1 MANQEYRRSL
11 IMLRG
16 LEKGYNGHARLER
29 RVLSATLDFTVGGSR
44 SGEVLAAAMLGPRG
58 GKWTART
65 MGTLRE
71 DGRGQRGL
79 FTSFDPRNLAGLDLN
94 EETAL
99 VVSRLADDR
108 VTPVLYGYINGSR
121 PMDWAAIQRALEES
135 YSIPPAQPEAQN
147 QTEATPAS
155 GTQNQAETTPIPEP
169 QNQPETTPVPEP
181 QNPTQ
186 RTPVPEPQSVSREEN
201 AAKPEAVSDPASE
214 GEPKTKPLPAGTRLD
229 LDITKPWPADVESLR
244 ILFLTQPPYE
254 PLAVDGYT
262 FVRAAMAEET
272 GIDHCAVG
280 IRAENG
286 EVTGVCYAIPMAYSP
301 EPPAGLEGYHW
312 IGDQNRGWWTTCDDL
327 TEKTSD

>member
-16 LEKGYNGHARLER
+16 LEKGYSGHARLER
-29 RVLSATLDFTVGGSR
+29 RVLNGTLDFTVGGSR
-44 SGEVLAAAMLGPRG
+44 SGEVLTAAMLGPRG

-79 FTSFDPRNLAGLDLN
+79 FTSFDPRNLAGLDLS

-99 VVSRLADDR
+99 VVARLADNR

-121 PMDWAAIQRALEES
+121 PMDWTAIQRALEEA
-135 YSIPPAQPEAQN
+135 YSLSSAQA
-147 QTEATPAS
+147 
-155 GTQNQAETTPIPEP
+155 
-169 QNQPETTPVPEP
+169 
-181 QNPTQ
+181 
-186 RTPVPEPQSVSREEN
+186 EPQSVPDSEAQTVPQQAEN
-201 AAKPEAVSDPASE
+201 AAEPETASESVPEA
-214 GEPKTKPLPAGTRLD
+214 EPEARPVPAGAQLD
-229 LDITKPWPADVESLR
+229 LDLTKPWPADVESLR
-244 ILFLTQPPYE
+244 VLFLTQPPYE
-254 PLAVDGYT
+254 SLAVDGYV

-327 TEKTSD
+327 TEKTSDS

>member
-16 LEKGYNGHARLER
+16 LEKGYSGHARLER
-29 RVLSATLDFTVGGSR
+29 RVLNGTLDFTVGGSR
-44 SGEVLAAAMLGPRG
+44 SGEVLTAAMLGPRG

-79 FTSFDPRNLAGLDLN
+79 FTSFDPRNLAGLDLS

-99 VVSRLADDR
+99 VVARLADNR

-121 PMDWAAIQRALEES
+121 PMDWTAIQRALEEA
-135 YSIPPAQPEAQN
+135 YSLSSAQVEPQAPPESVPDSEAQTVP
-147 QTEATPAS
+147 Q
-155 GTQNQAETTPIPEP
+155 QA
-169 QNQPETTPVPEP
+169 
-181 QNPTQ
+181 
-186 RTPVPEPQSVSREEN
+186 EN
-201 AAKPEAVSDPASE
+201 AAEPETASESASEAEPEA
-214 GEPKTKPLPAGTRLD
+214 KPLPAGAQLD
-229 LDITKPWPADVESLR
+229 LDLTKPWPADVESLR
-244 ILFLTQPPYE
+244 VLFLTQPPYE
-254 PLAVDGYT
+254 SLAVDGYV

-327 TEKTSD
+327 TEKTSDS

>member
-16 LEKGYNGHARLER
+16 LEKGYSGHARLER
-29 RVLSATLDFTVGGSR
+29 RVLSGTLDFTVGGSR
-44 SGEVLAAAMLGPRG
+44 SGEVLTAAMLGPRG

-79 FTSFDPRNLAGLDLN
+79 FASFDPRNLAGLDLS

-121 PMDWAAIQRALEES
+121 PMDWTAIQRALEEA
-135 YSIPPAQPEAQN
+135 YSLSPAQPEAQN
-147 QTEATPAS
+147 QTESVPA
-155 GTQNQAETTPIPEP
+155 
-169 QNQPETTPVPEP
+169 PETQAAPQTEEATEPE
-181 QNPTQ
+181 
-186 RTPVPEPQSVSREEN
+186 SVSEST
-201 AAKPEAVSDPASE
+201 PEAAPE
-214 GEPKTKPLPAGTRLD
+214 TKPLPAGAQLD
-229 LDITKPWPADVESLR
+229 LDITKPWPSDVESLR
-244 ILFLTQPPYE
+244 VLFLTQPPYE
-254 PLAVDGYT
+254 SLSVDGYV

-286 EVTGVCYAIPMAYSP
+286 EVTGVCYAIPMVYSP

-327 TEKTSD
+327 TEKSSDP

>member
-16 LEKGYNGHARLER
+16 LEKGYSGHARLER
-29 RVLSATLDFTVGGSR
+29 RVLNGTLDFTVGGSR
-44 SGEVLAAAMLGPRG
+44 SGEVLTAAMLGPRG

-79 FTSFDPRNLAGLDLN
+79 FTSFDPRNLAGLDLS

-99 VVSRLADDR
+99 VVARLADNR

-121 PMDWAAIQRALEES
+121 PMDWTAIQRALEEA
-135 YSIPPAQPEAQN
+135 YSLSSAQAEPQAPPASVPDSEAQTVP
-147 QTEATPAS
+147 Q
-155 GTQNQAETTPIPEP
+155 QA
-169 QNQPETTPVPEP
+169 
-181 QNPTQ
+181 
-186 RTPVPEPQSVSREEN
+186 EN
-201 AAKPEAVSDPASE
+201 AAEPESASESVPEA
-214 GEPKTKPLPAGTRLD
+214 EPEAKPVPAGAQLD
-229 LDITKPWPADVESLR
+229 LDLTKPWPADVESLR
-244 ILFLTQPPYE
+244 VLFLTQPPYE
-254 PLAVDGYT
+254 SLAVDGYV

-286 EVTGVCYAIPMAYSP
+286 EVIGVCYAIPMAYSP

-327 TEKTSD
+327 TEKTSDS

>member
-16 LEKGYNGHARLER
+16 LEKGYSGHARLER
-29 RVLSATLDFTVGGSR
+29 RVLNGTLDFTVGGSR
-44 SGEVLAAAMLGPRG
+44 SGEVLTAAMLGPRG

-79 FTSFDPRNLAGLDLN
+79 FTSFDPRNLAGLDLS

-99 VVSRLADDR
+99 VVARLADNR

-121 PMDWAAIQRALEES
+121 PMDWTAIQRALEEA
-135 YSIPPAQPEAQN
+135 YSLSSAQAEPQAPPASVPDSEAQTVP
-147 QTEATPAS
+147 Q
-155 GTQNQAETTPIPEP
+155 QA
-169 QNQPETTPVPEP
+169 
-181 QNPTQ
+181 
-186 RTPVPEPQSVSREEN
+186 EN
-201 AAKPEAVSDPASE
+201 AAEPETASEPTPEVAPEARPV
-214 GEPKTKPLPAGTRLD
+214 PAGAQLD
-229 LDITKPWPADVESLR
+229 LDLTKPWPADVESLR
-244 ILFLTQPPYE
+244 VLFLTQPPYE
-254 PLAVDGYT
+254 SLAVDGYV

-301 EPPAGLEGYHW
+301 EPPAGLEGYQW

-327 TEKTSD
+327 TEKTSDS

>member
-16 LEKGYNGHARLER
+16 LEKGYSGHARLER
-29 RVLSATLDFTVGGSR
+29 RVLNGTLDFTVGGSR
-44 SGEVLAAAMLGPRG
+44 SGEVLTAAMLGPRG

-79 FTSFDPRNLAGLDLN
+79 FTSFDPRNLAGLDLS

-99 VVSRLADDR
+99 VVARLADNR

-121 PMDWAAIQRALEES
+121 PMDWTAIQRALEEAYLLS
-135 YSIPPAQPEAQN
+135 SAQAEPQAPPESVPDSEAQTVPQQTVTAAEPETASESAPEA
-147 QTEATPAS
+147 E
-155 GTQNQAETTPIPEP
+155 
-169 QNQPETTPVPEP
+169 
-181 QNPTQ
+181 
-186 RTPVPEPQSVSREEN
+186 
-201 AAKPEAVSDPASE
+201 PEA
-214 GEPKTKPLPAGTRLD
+214 KPLPAGAQLD
-229 LDITKPWPADVESLR
+229 LDLTKPWPADVESLR
-244 ILFLTQPPYE
+244 VLFLTQPPYE
-254 PLAVDGYT
+254 SLAVDGYV

-327 TEKTSD
+327 TEKTSDS

>member
-16 LEKGYNGHARLER
+16 LEKGYSGHARLER
-29 RVLSATLDFTVGGSR
+29 RVLNGTLDFTVGGSR
-44 SGEVLAAAMLGPRG
+44 SGEVLTAAMLGPRG

-79 FTSFDPRNLAGLDLN
+79 FTSFDPRNLAGLDLS
-94 EETAL
+94 EEAAL
-99 VVSRLADDR
+99 VVARLADNR

-121 PMDWAAIQRALEES
+121 PMDWTAIQRALEEA
-135 YSIPPAQPEAQN
+135 YSLSSAQV
-147 QTEATPAS
+147 
-155 GTQNQAETTPIPEP
+155 EP
-169 QNQPETTPVPEP
+169 QAPPESVPDSEEQAVP
-181 QNPTQ
+181 QQ
-186 RTPVPEPQSVSREEN
+186 AEN
-201 AAKPEAVSDPASE
+201 AAEPETASEPTPEA
-214 GEPKTKPLPAGTRLD
+214 EPEAKPLPAGAQLD
-229 LDITKPWPADVESLR
+229 LDLTKPWPADVESLR
-244 ILFLTQPPYE
+244 VLFLTQPPYE
-254 PLAVDGYT
+254 SLAVDGYV

-301 EPPAGLEGYHW
+301 EPPAGLEGYQW
-312 IGDQNRGWWTTCDDL
+312 IGDQNCGWWTTCDDL
-327 TEKTSD
+327 TEKTSDS

>member
-16 LEKGYNGHARLER
+16 LEKGYSGHARLER
-29 RVLSATLDFTVGGSR
+29 RVLNGTLDFTVGGSR
-44 SGEVLAAAMLGPRG
+44 SGEVLTAAMLGPRG

-79 FTSFDPRNLAGLDLN
+79 FTSFDPRNLAGLDLS

-99 VVSRLADDR
+99 VVARLADNR

-121 PMDWAAIQRALEES
+121 PMDWTAIQRALEEA
-135 YSIPPAQPEAQN
+135 YSLSSAQV
-147 QTEATPAS
+147 
-155 GTQNQAETTPIPEP
+155 EP
-169 QNQPETTPVPEP
+169 QAPPESVPDSEEQAVP
-181 QNPTQ
+181 QQ
-186 RTPVPEPQSVSREEN
+186 AEN
-201 AAKPEAVSDPASE
+201 AAEPETASEPTPEA
-214 GEPKTKPLPAGTRLD
+214 EPEAKPLPAGAQLD
-229 LDITKPWPADVESLR
+229 LDLTKPWPADVESLR
-244 ILFLTQPPYE
+244 VLFLTQPPYE
-254 PLAVDGYT
+254 SLAVDGYV

-301 EPPAGLEGYHW
+301 EPPAGLEGYQW

-327 TEKTSD
+327 TEKTSDS

>member
-16 LEKGYNGHARLER
+16 LEKGYSGHARLER
-29 RVLSATLDFTVGGSR
+29 RVLNGTLDFTVGGSR
-44 SGEVLAAAMLGPRG
+44 SGEVLTAAMLGPRG

-79 FTSFDPRNLAGLDLN
+79 FTSFDPRNLAGLDLS

-99 VVSRLADDR
+99 VVARLADNR

-121 PMDWAAIQRALEES
+121 PMDWTAIQRALEEA
-135 YSIPPAQPEAQN
+135 YSLSSAQV
-147 QTEATPAS
+147 
-155 GTQNQAETTPIPEP
+155 EP
-169 QNQPETTPVPEP
+169 QAPPESVPDSEEQAVP
-181 QNPTQ
+181 QQ
-186 RTPVPEPQSVSREEN
+186 AEN
-201 AAKPEAVSDPASE
+201 AAEPETASESAPEA
-214 GEPKTKPLPAGTRLD
+214 EPEAKLVPAGAQLD
-229 LDITKPWPADVESLR
+229 LDLTKPWPADVESLR
-244 ILFLTQPPYE
+244 VLFLTQPPYE
-254 PLAVDGYT
+254 SLAVDGYV

-301 EPPAGLEGYHW
+301 EPPAGLEGYQW

-327 TEKTSD
+327 TEKTSDS

>member
-16 LEKGYNGHARLER
+16 LEKGYSGHARLER
-29 RVLSATLDFTVGGSR
+29 RVLNGTLDFTVGGSR
-44 SGEVLAAAMLGPRG
+44 SGEVLTAAMLGPRG

-79 FTSFDPRNLAGLDLN
+79 FTSFDPRNLAGLDLS

-99 VVSRLADDR
+99 VVARLADNR

-121 PMDWAAIQRALEES
+121 PMDWTAIQRALEEA
-135 YSIPPAQPEAQN
+135 YSLSSAQAEPQTPPESVPDSEAQIVP
-147 QTEATPAS
+147 Q
-155 GTQNQAETTPIPEP
+155 QA
-169 QNQPETTPVPEP
+169 
-181 QNPTQ
+181 
-186 RTPVPEPQSVSREEN
+186 EN
-201 AAKPEAVSDPASE
+201 AAEPETASESVPEA
-214 GEPKTKPLPAGTRLD
+214 EPEARPVPAGAQLD
-229 LDITKPWPADVESLR
+229 LDPTKPWPADVESLR
-244 ILFLTQPPYE
+244 VLFLTQPPYE
-254 PLAVDGYT
+254 SLAVDGYV

-327 TEKTSD
+327 TEKTSDS

>member
-16 LEKGYNGHARLER
+16 LEKGYSGHARLER
-29 RVLSATLDFTVGGSR
+29 RVLSGTLDFTVGGSR
-44 SGEVLAAAMLGPRG
+44 SGEVLTAAMLGPRG
-58 GKWTART
+58 DKWTART

-99 VVSRLADDR
+99 VVSRLADDH

-121 PMDWAAIQRALEES
+121 PMDWTAIQRALEEA
-135 YSIPPAQPEAQN
+135 YSLSSAQPEAQN
-147 QTEATPAS
+147 QTESVPA
-155 GTQNQAETTPIPEP
+155 
-169 QNQPETTPVPEP
+169 PETQAAPQTEEATEPE
-181 QNPTQ
+181 
-186 RTPVPEPQSVSREEN
+186 SVSEST
-201 AAKPEAVSDPASE
+201 PED
-214 GEPKTKPLPAGTRLD
+214 EPETKPLPAGAQLD
-229 LDITKPWPADVESLR
+229 LDITKPWPSDVESLR
-244 ILFLTQPPYE
+244 VLFLTQPPYE
-254 PLAVDGYT
+254 SLSVDGYV

-280 IRAENG
+280 IRAESG

-301 EPPAGLEGYHW
+301 EPPAGLEGYRW

-327 TEKTSD
+327 TEKSSDP

>member
-16 LEKGYNGHARLER
+16 LEKGYSGHARLER
-29 RVLSATLDFTVGGSR
+29 RVLNGTLDFTVGGSH
-44 SGEVLAAAMLGPRG
+44 SGEVLTAAMLGPRG

-79 FTSFDPRNLAGLDLN
+79 FTSFDPRNLAGLDLS

-99 VVSRLADDR
+99 VVSRLADGH

-121 PMDWAAIQRALEES
+121 PMDWTAIHRALEEA
-135 YSIPPAQPEAQN
+135 YSLSAAQPETSNPPERIPTPEAQTAPR
-147 QTEATPAS
+147 TEEPT
-155 GTQNQAETTPIPEP
+155 ET
-169 QNQPETTPVPEP
+169 
-181 QNPTQ
+181 
-186 RTPVPEPQSVSREEN
+186 EEN
-201 AAKPEAVSDPASE
+201 TEPEPASE
-214 GEPKTKPLPAGTRLD
+214 STPEPEAKPLPAGAQLD
-229 LDITKPWPADVESLR
+229 LDMTKPWPTEVEGLR

-254 PLAVDGYT
+254 PLTIDGYV

-301 EPPAGLEGYHW
+301 EPPTGLEGYRW
-312 IGDQNRGWWTTCDDL
+312 IGDQNRGWWITCDDL
-327 TEKTSD
+327 TEKTSDS

>member
-16 LEKGYNGHARLER
+16 LEKGYSGHARLER
-29 RVLSATLDFTVGGSR
+29 RVLSGTLDFTVGGSR
-44 SGEVLAAAMLGPRG
+44 TGEVLTAAMLGPRG

-79 FTSFDPRNLAGLDLN
+79 FTSFDPRNLSGLDLS

-108 VTPVLYGYINGSR
+108 VTPVLYGYLNGSR
-121 PMDWAAIQRALEES
+121 PMDWTAIQRALEEA
-135 YSIPPAQPEAQN
+135 YSLSPAQPEAQSHA
-147 QTEATPAS
+147 ESAPA
-155 GTQNQAETTPIPEP
+155 
-169 QNQPETTPVPEP
+169 
-181 QNPTQ
+181 
-186 RTPVPEPQSVSREEN
+186 
-201 AAKPEAVSDPASE
+201 PEAQTAPQAGEANKSEAASE
-214 GEPKTKPLPAGTRLD
+214 PPPEADPEAKPLPAGARLD
-229 LDITKPWPADVESLR
+229 LDITRPWPADVESLR
-244 ILFLTQPPYE
+244 VLFLTQPPYE
-254 PLAVDGYT
+254 SLAVDGYV

-272 GIDHCAVG
+272 GVDHCAVG

-286 EVTGVCYAIPMAYSP
+286 RVTGVCYAIPMAYSP

-327 TEKTSD
+327 TEKADDS